1 MNTRLLLTTN
11 FQVIK
16 ISNNNYNKFFCSSKL
31 IKNTIQKNGLIQKD
45 KNSLIMN
52 FKNIIF
58 KKIITNI
65 PWIMASFVWF
75 VGNKIGILIT
85 KKYILKTPN
94 TKFNLI

>member
-1 MNTRLLLTTN
+1 
-11 FQVIK
+11 
-16 ISNNNYNKFFCSSKL
+16 
-31 IKNTIQKNGLIQKD
+31 
-45 KNSLIMN
+45 MN

-75 VGNKIGILIT
+75 VGNKIGIFIT